1 MIKQNLRC
9 YACVYCSTCD
19 KEQEEKCANMNY
31 TLFATEND
39 IRMCEL
45 MGCGDIQ
52 EDED

>member
-52 EDED
+52 EDEN

>member
-1 MIKQNLRC
+1 MKQNLRC
-9 YACVYCSTCD
+9 YACIYCAMCD

-45 MGCGDIQ
+45 MGCGDTQ
-52 EDED
+52 DED

>member
-19 KEQEEKCANMNY
+19 KEQEEKCANMHY
-31 TLFATEND
+31 ALFATEND